1 MANYGED
8 VMKNVMDENL
18 KKEAEAYDS
27 ISNKEKSAFHLAA
40 LLAIGVV
47 ESGKLIKAA
56 RDAGCE
62 DTLHEYAKY
71 MFMAGFKMGYEKGR
85 LSMLEDAK

>member
-27 ISNKEKSAFHLAA
+27 ISNKEKSAYHLAA

-56 RDAGCE
+56 RDAG
-62 DTLHEYAKY
+62 YPA
-71 MFMAGFKMGYEKGR
+71 
-85 LSMLEDAK
+85 

>member
-1 MANYGED
+1 MANYGDD
-8 VMKNVMDENL
+8 VMKNVMEENL

-27 ISNKEKSAFHLAA
+27 LSNKEKSASHLAA

-47 ESGKLIKAA
+47 ESGKLIKEA

-71 MFMAGFKMGYEKGR
+71 MFIAGFKMGYEKGR
-85 LSMLEDAK
+85 LSMLEDAR